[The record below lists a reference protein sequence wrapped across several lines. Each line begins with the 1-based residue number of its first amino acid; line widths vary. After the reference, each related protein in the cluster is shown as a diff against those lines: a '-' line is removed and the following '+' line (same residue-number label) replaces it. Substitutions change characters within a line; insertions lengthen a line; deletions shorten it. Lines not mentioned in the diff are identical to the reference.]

1 MTKNK
6 KNKTNNANKM
16 AVVPLGPQSVANV
29 LPRQTQWRTF
39 KQSAF
44 QSRGFNSTCVQSTT
58 STQVYGPTGTKFFD
72 LTLSYQL
79 SEFFISNY
87 IARYDAYRFDEIQV
101 YAYLITADTTVRIM
115 TSIDQDDT
123 NVESWGDFRKRSNV
137 ATTVLRLQNPMQLIA
152 KWKPY
157 PLYTSSQGDS
167 IENKIGTP
175 GTWFDTKSAQQ
186 GFGVLKIHAE
196 GSSPLADNVEP
207 VVGFL
212 ARGVVSFRAPV

>member
-1 MTKNK
+1 MTKSK
-6 KNKTNNANKM
+6 KKANNADKQLM
-16 AVVPLGPQSVANV
+16 VPLGPQSVANV

-44 QSRGFNSTCVQSTT
+44 QTRGFNAECVASTT

-72 LTLSYQL
+72 LTLSYVL

-87 IARYDAYRFDEIQV
+87 ISRYDAYRFDEIQV

-123 NVESWGDFRKRSNV
+123 SVQNWGDFRKRSNV
-137 ATTVLRLQNPMQLIA
+137 STTVLRLQNPMQMIA

-157 PLYTSSQGDS
+157 PLYNATQGDS
-167 IENKIGTP
+167 VENKIGTP

-186 GFGVLKIHAE
+186 TFGVLKIHAE
-196 GSSPLADNVEP
+196 GSSPLADQVNP
-207 VVGFL
+207 TIGFL
-212 ARGVVSFRAPV
+212 ARGVVTFRAPV